1 MYMKRNIDKK
11 MNRCYHSSIG
21 FANFKNCFKTVG
33 DLNENNK
40 NIYCFFSD
48 NIWISYE
55 FVL

>member
-1 MYMKRNIDKK
+1 MKRNIDKM
-11 MNRCYHSSIG
+11 MNRCYYPSIG
-21 FANFKNCFKTVG
+21 FANFKNGFKTAG
-33 DLNENNK
+33 DWNENNK